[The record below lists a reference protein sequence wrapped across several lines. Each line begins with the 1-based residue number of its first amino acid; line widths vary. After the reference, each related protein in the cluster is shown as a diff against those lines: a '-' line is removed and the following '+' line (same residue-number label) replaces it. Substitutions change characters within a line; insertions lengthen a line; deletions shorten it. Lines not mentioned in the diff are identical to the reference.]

1 MPPRS
6 GGVAMSAGKILLL
19 VFGAIILLVALAL
32 IAAGG
37 TLVWLDKAHSDSE
50 GFITTNTIH
59 LERASYAITTK
70 PAEIDFEIEIEPWWF
85 VDGHDIA
92 TIKVQGSSEDSS
104 KQIFIGIAD
113 EADVQAYLNSVNYD
127 EIREFRV
134 SPFRVYYTNHPGS
147 SAPAAPTSQ
156 TFWIISEYGPGT
168 QTLEWEVE
176 TGNWVLVLMNADG
189 SAGVDV
195 SGSVG
200 VDIPWI
206 FWVGVGLIVG
216 GIVLLII
223 GVGLILLGT
232 RRRRMGGEA
241 GVGTGR
247 LAVSEGQA
255 PYPFTFKGELTE
267 PLSQWLWLVKWLLII
282 PHLIV
287 LLFLWVAF
295 VVVWIIALIAIMLT
309 AKYPRSLFDFNVG
322 VLRWTWRV
330 GFYSYQALGTDKYP
344 PFTLDA
350 GGYPADLEVA
360 YPDKLIPG
368 LALVK
373 WWLLA
378 IPHYIVIALFF
389 GFRWV
394 WGTGP
399 GLVWLL
405 VFFGAVVLLFT
416 GRYPRGIFDF
426 VMNMDR
432 WIYRVA
438 AYSGLMTDRYP
449 PFRMGD

>member
-1 MPPRS
+1 
-6 GGVAMSAGKILLL
+6 MSAGRIVLI

-37 TLVWLDKAHSDSE
+37 TLVWLDKAHSESE
-50 GFITTNTIH
+50 GFITTNTIY
-59 LERASYAITTK
+59 LERASYAITTE

-127 EIREFRV
+127 EISEFRV

-176 TGNWVLVLMNADG
+176 TGNWVLVLMNTD
-189 SAGVDV
+189 
-195 SGSVG
+195 GSVG
-200 VDIPWI
+200 TDLNGVVGIKVPWI
-206 FWVGVGLIVG
+206 FGVGLGILIG

-223 GVGLILLGT
+223 SIVMIVLAS
-232 RRRRMGGEA
+232 RRPKVGGEA
-241 GVGTGR
+241 GAGTGR
-247 LAVSEGQA
+247 PAVSEGQA
-255 PYPFTFKGELTE
+255 PYPFSFKGELTE

-295 VVVWIIALIAIMLT
+295 VVVWIISLLAIMLT

-360 YPDKLIPG
+360 YPDRLIPG

-394 WGTGP
+394 WGPGP

>member
-1 MPPRS
+1 
-6 GGVAMSAGKILLL
+6 MSAGKIVLL
-19 VFGAIILLVALAL
+19 VFGAIILLLALAL
-32 IAAGG
+32 MAGG
-37 TLVWLDKAHSDSE
+37 GALVWLDKGHADSE

-59 LERASYAITTK
+59 LERGSYAIITK
-70 PAEIDFEIEIEPWWF
+70 PADIDLESGWWLG
-85 VDGHDIA
+85 DRHHIA
-92 TIKVQGSSEDSS
+92 TIKVQGSSEDPQ

-113 EADVQAYLNSVNYD
+113 EADVQAYLSGVGYD
-127 EIREFRV
+127 EIRDFRV
-134 SPFRVYYTNHPGS
+134 HPFRVEYTNHPGN

-156 TFWIISEYGPGT
+156 TFWVVSEHGPGT
-168 QTLEWEVE
+168 QTLEWQLE

-189 SAGVDV
+189 SAGVNV
-195 SGSVG
+195 SGSIG
-200 VDIPWI
+200 VKAPWV
-206 FWVGVGLIVG
+206 FWVGIGVLIG

-232 RRRRMGGEA
+232 RRRMVSGEA
-241 GVGTGR
+241 GAGTGG
-247 LAVSEGQA
+247 AGGSGEQA
-255 PYPFTFKGELTE
+255 SYPFTFKGELTE

-295 VVVWIIALIAIMLT
+295 VIVWIISLIAILFT

-344 PFTLDA
+344 PFTLEA

-360 YPDKLIPG
+360 YPTMLTPG

-378 IPHYIVIALFF
+378 IPHYIIIAFF
-389 GFRWV
+389 GGGWARW
-394 WGTGP
+394 P
-399 GLVWLL
+399 GLLWVL
-405 VFFGAVVLLFT
+405 VFFAAVALLFT
-416 GRYPRGIFDF
+416 GRYPRGIFDLI
-426 VMNMDR
+426 MGIDR
-432 WIYRVA
+432 WTYRVA

-449 PFRMGD
+449 PFRLGD

>member
-1 MPPRS
+1 
-6 GGVAMSAGKILLL
+6 MSAGKIALL
-19 VFGAIILLVALAL
+19 VFGAIIMLVSLAL
-32 IAAGG
+32 IAGGG

-50 GFITTNTIH
+50 GFLTTDTIH

-70 PAEIDFEIEIEPWWF
+70 PAEIDIESGWLADE
-85 VDGHDIA
+85 HDIG

-113 EADVQAYLNSVNYD
+113 EDDVQAYLHGVNYD
-127 EIREFRV
+127 EIRDFEMD
-134 SPFRVYYTNHPGS
+134 PFRMEYTNHPGS
-147 SAPAAPTSQ
+147 YAPAAPTSQ
-156 TFWIISEYGPGT
+156 TFWVISEYGPGI
-168 QTLEWEVE
+168 QTLEWELE
-176 TGNWVLVLMNADG
+176 TGNWVLVLMNSDG

-195 SGSVG
+195 RGSVG
-200 VDIPWI
+200 IDVPWL

-216 GIVLLII
+216 GIVLLIL
-223 GVGLILLGT
+223 GVGLVLLGT
-232 RRRRMGGEA
+232 RRKKVGSEIGA
-241 GVGTGR
+241 GTGGA
-247 LAVSEGQA
+247 AVSEGQA

-287 LLFLWVAF
+287 LAFLWVAF
-295 VVVWIIALIAIMLT
+295 VVVWFISLIAIMLT

-330 GFYSYQALGTDKYP
+330 GFYSYLALGTDKYP

-360 YPDKLIPG
+360 YPDKLLPG

-378 IPHYIVIALFF
+378 IPHYIIIALFL
-389 GFRWV
+389 GCSWAEL
-394 WGTGP
+394 P
-399 GLVWLL
+399 GLLLVL

-416 GRYPRGIFDF
+416 GKYPRGIFDF
-426 VMNMDR
+426 ALNINR
-432 WIYRVA
+432 WIFRVA
-438 AYSGLMTDRYP
+438 AYVGLMTDRYP

>member
-1 MPPRS
+1 MQPGS
-6 GGVAMSAGKILLL
+6 GGVAMSAGRIVLI

-59 LERASYAITTK
+59 LERASYAITTE

-127 EIREFRV
+127 EISEFRV

-241 GVGTGR
+241 GAGTGR
-247 LAVSEGQA
+247 PAVSEGQA

-360 YPDKLIPG
+360 YPDRLIPG

-394 WGTGP
+394 WGPGP

>member
-1 MPPRS
+1 MPLRS
-6 GGVAMSAGKILLL
+6 GGVAMSAGKIVLL

-32 IAAGG
+32 IAGG
-37 TLVWLDKAHSDSE
+37 GALVWLDEAHSDSE
-50 GFITTNTIH
+50 GFITTDTIH

-70 PAEIDFEIEIEPWWF
+70 TAEIDIESGWF
-85 VDGHDIA
+85 VDRHDIA
-92 TIKVQGSSEDSS
+92 TIKVQASSEDNS

-113 EADVQAYLNSVNYD
+113 EADVQAYLHGVNYD
-127 EIREFRV
+127 KIRDFRIH
-134 SPFRVYYTNHPGS
+134 PFRVYYTNHPGS

-156 TFWIISEYGPGT
+156 PFWVISEYGPGT

-176 TGNWVLVLMNADG
+176 TGDWVLVVMNADG

-200 VDIPWI
+200 IDVPWI

-223 GVGLILLGT
+223 GVGLVLLGT
-232 RRRRMGGEA
+232 RRKKVSAETGA
-241 GVGTGR
+241 GTGGP
-247 LAVSEGQA
+247 AVSEGQA

-287 LLFLWVAF
+287 LLVLWVAF

-360 YPDKLIPG
+360 YPDRLIPG

-378 IPHYIVIALFF
+378 IPHYIIIALFM
-389 GFRWV
+389 GCRWA
-394 WGTGP
+394 WGP
-399 GLVWLL
+399 GLLSVL
-405 VFFGAVVLLFT
+405 VLFAAVVLLFT

-432 WIYRVA
+432 WMYRVA
-438 AYSGLMTDRYP
+438 AYSALMTDRYP
-449 PFRMGD
+449 PFRLGD

>member
-6 GGVAMSAGKILLL
+6 GGIAMSAGKIVLL

-32 IAAGG
+32 IAGG
-37 TLVWLDKAHSDSE
+37 GALVWLDKGHSDSE

-59 LERASYAITTK
+59 LERGSYAITTK
-70 PAEIDFEIEIEPWWF
+70 PADIDLESGWF
-85 VDGHDIA
+85 GDRHHIG
-92 TIKVQGSSEDSS
+92 TIKVQGSSEDNS

-113 EADVQAYLNSVNYD
+113 EADVQAYLSGVDYD

-134 SPFRVYYTNHPGS
+134 HPFRVEYTNHPGN

-156 TFWIISEYGPGT
+156 TFWVVSEHGPGT
-168 QTLEWEVE
+168 QTLEWELE
-176 TGNWVLVLMNADG
+176 MGNWVLVLMNADG

-195 SGSVG
+195 SGSIG
-200 VDIPWI
+200 VKAPWV
-206 FWVGVGLIVG
+206 FWVGIGLLIG

-232 RRRRMGGEA
+232 RRRMVSAEA
-241 GVGTGR
+241 GAGTGGP
-247 LAVSEGQA
+247 AVSEGQA

-295 VVVWIIALIAIMLT
+295 VIVWIISLIAILFT

-344 PFTLDA
+344 PFTLEA

-360 YPDKLIPG
+360 YPTMLTPG

-378 IPHYIVIALFF
+378 IPHYIIIGLFL
-389 GFRWV
+389 GGDRW
-394 WGTGP
+394 P
-399 GLVWLL
+399 GLMWAL
-405 VFFGAVVLLFT
+405 VFFGAVALLFT

-426 VMNMDR
+426 VMSIDR
-432 WIYRVA
+432 WMYRVA

-449 PFRMGD
+449 PFRLGD

>member
-1 MPPRS
+1 
-6 GGVAMSAGKILLL
+6 MSAGRIVLI
-19 VFGAIILLVALAL
+19 VFGAIFLLISIGML
-32 IAAGG
+32 IAGG
-37 TLVWLDKAHSDSE
+37 ALVWVNQALTDSE
-50 GFITTNTIH
+50 GFITTDTIY

-70 PAEIDFEIEIEPWWF
+70 PAEIDIESGWF
-85 VDGHDIA
+85 VDRHDIA
-92 TIKVQGSSEDSS
+92 TIKVQGSSEDNS

-113 EADVQAYLNSVNYD
+113 EADVEAYLSGVDYD
-127 EIREFRV
+127 EIRDFRIH
-134 SPFRVYYTNHPGS
+134 PFRVYYTNHSGS
-147 SAPAAPTSQ
+147 SAPEAPTSQ
-156 TFWIISEYGPGT
+156 TFWVVSEYGPGT

-189 SAGVDV
+189 TAGVDV
-195 SGSVG
+195 SASVG
-200 VDIPWI
+200 VEVPWI
-206 FWVGVGLIVG
+206 FWVGVGLLIG
-216 GIVLLII
+216 GIVLLVI
-223 GVGLILLGT
+223 GVGLILLAT
-232 RRRRMGGEA
+232 RRRRVSGEA
-241 GVGTGR
+241 GAGTGGP
-247 LAVSEGQA
+247 AVSEGQA
-255 PYPFTFKGELTE
+255 PYPFTFKGDLTE

-295 VVVWIIALIAIMLT
+295 VVVWIMALIAIMLT

-360 YPDKLIPG
+360 YPTMLTPG

-378 IPHYIVIALFF
+378 IPHYVIIALFV
-389 GFRWV
+389 GSRWA
-394 WGTGP
+394 WWP
-399 GLVWLL
+399 GLLCVL
-405 VFFGAVVLLFT
+405 VCFGAVALLFT

-426 VMNMDR
+426 VMNIDR

-438 AYSGLMTDRYP
+438 AYAGLMTDRYP
-449 PFRMGD
+449 PFRLGD

>member
-32 IAAGG
+32 IAGG
-37 TLVWLDKAHSDSE
+37 GALVWLDKAHSDSE
-50 GFITTNTIH
+50 GFITTDTIQ
-59 LERASYAITTK
+59 LERTSYAITTK
-70 PAEIDFEIEIEPWWF
+70 TAEIDLESGWF
-85 VDGHDIA
+85 VDRHDFA

-113 EADVQAYLNSVNYD
+113 EADVQAYLNGVNYD

-156 TFWIISEYGPGT
+156 TFWVISQHGPGT
-168 QTLEWEVE
+168 QTLKWELE

-189 SAGVDV
+189 SVGVNVSGSIGVDV
-195 SGSVG
+195 
-200 VDIPWI
+200 PWL

-216 GIVLLII
+216 GIFLLII

-232 RRRRMGGEA
+232 RRKKVSAEA
-241 GVGTGR
+241 GAGTGGP
-247 LAVSEGQA
+247 AVSEGQA

-287 LLFLWVAF
+287 LLVLWVAF
-295 VVVWIIALIAIMLT
+295 IVVWIIALIAIMLT

-360 YPDKLIPG
+360 YPDKLIPV

-378 IPHYIVIALFF
+378 IPHYIIIALFI
-389 GFRWV
+389 GCGWARW
-394 WGTGP
+394 P
-399 GLVWLL
+399 GLAWVL
-405 VFFGAVVLLFT
+405 VLFGAVVLLFT

-432 WIYRVA
+432 WMYRVA